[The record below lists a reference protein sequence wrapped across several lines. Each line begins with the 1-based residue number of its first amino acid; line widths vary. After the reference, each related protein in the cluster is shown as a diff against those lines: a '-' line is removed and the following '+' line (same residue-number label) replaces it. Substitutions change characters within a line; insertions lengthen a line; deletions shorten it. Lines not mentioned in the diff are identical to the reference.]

1 VNLVFQHLL
10 VIKET
15 LICLPKSGTV
25 GDHRLN
31 RKVAAHRD
39 CGCLCN
45 VAIVAALLVNGGR
58 LLEQARG
65 DCRDFCLLLSSS
77 PRCCK
82 TQLQLE

>member
-1 VNLVFQHLL
+1 MNLVFQHLL

-15 LICLPKSGTV
+15 LICLPKSGTG

-39 CGCLCN
+39 CGCVCN
-45 VAIVAALLVNGGR
+45 VATVAALLVNGG
-58 LLEQARG
+58 
-65 DCRDFCLLLSSS
+65 DCRDFCLLVPSS